1 MDGSETFVLS
11 MAALGMGGA
20 LIGVIL
26 QFLSSLGARGCNG
39 PCQCERDVLLPQNAQ
54 LDTSPSPA
62 RNEKWSS
69 SKHATEKM
77 HVQEKHAT

>member
-26 QFLSSLGARGCNG
+26 QFLLKSRCTRLQCG
-39 PCQCERDVLLPQNAQ
+39 PCQCERDVLPPQNAE
-54 LDTSPSPA
+54 LDTSTIPS
-62 RNEKWSS
+62 
-69 SKHATEKM
+69 T
-77 HVQEKHAT
+77 Q